1 MQRLIEAIGGRKA
14 FMSLLTVLLG
24 TIVEFVKPGGL
35 SESYV
40 MLLVG
45 IVGIFSGA
53 NALVS
58 WKGMNVGDGAGVPTA
73 EQTAAP
79 PAPSASEVDELRT
92 AVINE
97 FTRIEGE
104 LTSVRS
110 EQSTQAD
117 ALQKATKLISAALT
131 IRQQQG

>member
-24 TIVEFVKPGGL
+24 TVVEFVKPGGL

-58 WKGMNVGDGAGVPTA
+58 WKGMSVGDGAGVPTSESA
-73 EQTAAP
+73 
-79 PAPSASEVDELRT
+79 PAPGDGASQVDELALKTDYLARSL
-92 AVINE
+92 
-97 FTRIEGE
+97 EGMQA
-104 LTSVRS
+104 
-110 EQSTQAD
+110 EQQVQAE
-117 ALQKATKLISAALT
+117 ALDKATKLIKAALT
-131 IRQQQG
+131 IKQA

>member
-24 TIVEFVKPGGL
+24 TVVEFVKPGGL

-58 WKGMNVGDGAGVPTA
+58 WKGMNVG
-73 EQTAAP
+73 EQQQPAAAP
-79 PAPSASEVDELRT
+79 SIEPTPAPSASEVDELRT

-97 FTRIEGE
+97 FTRIDGE
-104 LTSVRS
+104 LTSVRA

-131 IRQQQG
+131 IRQNT

>member
-58 WKGMNVGDGAGVPTA
+58 WKGMSVGDDSGVPSP
-73 EQTAAP
+73 EQPAA
-79 PAPSASEVDELRT
+79 ASGVSEVIELQN
-92 AVINE
+92 AVGNE
-97 FTRIEGE
+97 LTRIDGDMASMRAE
-104 LTSVRS
+104 LA
-110 EQSTQAD
+110 TQAEGL
-117 ALQKATKLISAALT
+117 ALATKLIKASLSVK
-131 IRQQQG
+131 QGN